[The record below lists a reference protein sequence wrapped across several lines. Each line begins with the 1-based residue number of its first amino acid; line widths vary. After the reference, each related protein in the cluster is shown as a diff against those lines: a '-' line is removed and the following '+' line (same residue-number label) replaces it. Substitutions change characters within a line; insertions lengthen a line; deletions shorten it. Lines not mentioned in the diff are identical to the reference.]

1 MCFPCLRNW
10 FELTDLTVED
20 VAFVQVSSTSSPMQ
34 NKDKPVNNI
43 KETKSCD
50 TSKELLLIL
59 TKEIEHLLNEWKIVP
74 EKIQKVEKNIFLM

>member
-1 MCFPCLRNW
+1 
-10 FELTDLTVED
+10 
-20 VAFVQVSSTSSPMQ
+20 MQ

-59 TKEIEHLLNEWKIVP
+59 TKEIEHLLNEWNIVP
-74 EKIQKVEKNIFLM
+74 EKIKKVEKNIFLM